1 MYFSGWSIASGKP
14 TAARLVWQSLNS
26 FDYFPCSIFQAS
38 CSYRSPA
45 AGRQDQQG
53 VLNLFPVTGDSPGT
67 KVSWTRLPGLAAVLS
82 LSPSVAIAGP
92 LEKPVRSASCEGEKN
107 KWTAGLL
114 KNCRWRT

>member
-1 MYFSGWSIASGKP
+1 MVNSVGKAHSREIGLAEASIHSIIS
-14 TAARLVWQSLNS
+14 LVVSSKLHAV
-26 FDYFPCSIFQAS
+26 IE
-38 CSYRSPA
+38 SPA

-107 KWTAGLL
+107 KWTAFLL
-114 KNCRWRT
+114 KNCR